1 MAGAGL
7 AQQWLFCFAALDG
20 FGAAGVEPAAGR
32 RVVCVSKQA
41 APGVDPTDQK
51 LVRPTS
57 CAAQAT
63 EFALRKLVGAMAI
76 RFTVPNYSR
85 CVSPDR
91 G

>member
-1 MAGAGL
+1 VAGAGL
-7 AQQWLFCFAALDG
+7 AQQRLFCFAALDG

-85 CVSPDR
+85 CVNPDR